1 MIKRGFYVDMPS
13 TVVIIVWY
21 EGGLLSLSTVLW
33 KEKGCNVVSL
43 LFVTLMDTCAQCLLH
58 LNLQGRWNRVAGG
71 ADAPPQIL
79 ADQLTLPILGEDAD
93 FAPNVTTCPDQ
104 VFRPSYGSESPCTFS
119 ATCSRK
125 PQVKKDRQLLPDCEF
140 SGTTMPRYLY

>member
-1 MIKRGFYVDMPS
+1 MPS

-58 LNLQGRWNRVAGG
+58 LNLQGRRNWGAGG
-71 ADAPPQIL
+71 VHTA
-79 ADQLTLPILGEDAD
+79 
-93 FAPNVTTCPDQ
+93 
-104 VFRPSYGSESPCTFS
+104 
-119 ATCSRK
+119 
-125 PQVKKDRQLLPDCEF
+125 
-140 SGTTMPRYLY
+140 PRYTGGGHCMLE

>member
-1 MIKRGFYVDMPS
+1 MPS

-79 ADQLTLPILGEDAD
+79 ADQLTLPILGEGGRL
-93 FAPNVTTCPDQ
+93 CPQ
-104 VFRPSYGSESPCTFS
+104 RYYLPPPGFQTFL
-119 ATCSRK
+119 R
-125 PQVKKDRQLLPDCEF
+125 L
-140 SGTTMPRYLY
+140 

>member
-1 MIKRGFYVDMPS
+1 MPS

-21 EGGLLSLSTVLW
+21 EGGLLSLSTMLW

-58 LNLQGRWNRVAGG
+58 LNLQGRWSRGAGS
-71 ADAPPQIL
+71 
-79 ADQLTLPILGEDAD
+79 DQLYWWWGGVQIMPLTLLL
-93 FAPNVTTCPDQ
+93 APSI
-104 VFRPSYGSESPCTFS
+104 FWPSYGSESPCTFS

-140 SGTTMPRYLY
+140 SGNSLPCQDTFINSTLFKKDTWLNT